1 MRDWIV
7 VNMGVDSKVAL
18 RMLEKKWRLPVRAKR
33 PAAVVAGATRGSV
46 LLSKKRTM
54 AYRYLHRVVYH
65 FYERIGNTA
74 VSTFASYVN
83 EEEGRG
89 TLRRVRGTQTK
100 YEVVFEPAEA
110 AALLDGDAFITEAV
124 PRAGLL
130 RAMAAVFQSFH
141 ALHLFTEVGNTAAW
155 PRVLV
160 CPLGHLAVVTMKV
173 RQHLKKCSGAA
184 VSLRNDPEAAETT
197 AVAGAAA
204 RATARAK
211 GASAAA
217 QHEAARV
224 ASAIATA
231 AEIEA
236 TPGLNSGHR
245 AEWVEELPLLS
256 SLLAAQ
262 RARASNG
269 LRLSD
274 GAEPRRA
281 DPTHMPGA
289 AFNVL
294 EAGGA
299 LPGASSGTPPP
310 FAPPPAS
317 DEEGVDEDDEGDMTQ
332 DDEEEAPVSRPA
344 HGSDEPRRARDE
356 DGREEAARAAAAQV
370 LLDEHH

>member
-1 MRDWIV
+1 
-7 VNMGVDSKVAL
+7 
-18 RMLEKKWRLPVRAKR
+18 
-33 PAAVVAGATRGSV
+33 
-46 LLSKKRTM
+46 
-54 AYRYLHRVVYH
+54 
-65 FYERIGNTA
+65 
-74 VSTFASYVN
+74 
-83 EEEGRG
+83 
-89 TLRRVRGTQTK
+89 
-100 YEVVFEPAEA
+100 
-110 AALLDGDAFITEAV
+110 
-124 PRAGLL
+124 
-130 RAMAAVFQSFH
+130 
-141 ALHLFTEVGNTAAW
+141 
-155 PRVLV
+155 
-160 CPLGHLAVVTMKV
+160 
-173 RQHLKKCSGAA
+173 
-184 VSLRNDPEAAETT
+184 
-197 AVAGAAA
+197 
-204 RATARAK
+204 
-211 GASAAA
+211 
-217 QHEAARV
+217 V

-274 GAEPRRA
+274 SAEPRRA

>member
-1 MRDWIV
+1 MEVLSHAQQPFLYTRLLRRFLARPGGPRGAFVDRKEVNLIMPDWIV
-7 VNMGVDSKVAL
+7 VNMGVDPKVAL

-89 TLRRVRGTQTK
+89 TLRRVRGTQT
-100 YEVVFEPAEA
+100 
-110 AALLDGDAFITEAV
+110 
-124 PRAGLL
+124 
-130 RAMAAVFQSFH
+130 Q
-141 ALHLFTEVGNTAAW
+141 VGNTAAW

-224 ASAIATA
+224 ASAIATE